1 MVSLARTIFKGEK
14 KFIYEYCKFLYVT
27 DIDFL
32 SKLMPTFFGL
42 IKWFLRKKNS
52 DQVSKFTKLWQ
63 LITNIGTGIFVVD

>member
-1 MVSLARTIFKGEK
+1 M
-14 KFIYEYCKFLYVT
+14 T